1 MPKQLQQDWDPRS
14 ATTLRDQRAAYDEMR
29 QRCPVAHSDYAGWS
43 VFRHR
48 DVTRV
53 LLDND
58 TFSNRVSR
66 HISVPN
72 GMDPP
77 EHTPYRKIIEPY
89 FNAERMAE
97 FEPICREIAEDLAG
111 STLQQDHIELMA
123 DFAQPFALRIQCAFM
138 GWPLKLQDNLLSW
151 ASRNAEA
158 TLARDRAILAALA
171 EEFDALIADLLHT
184 RRRAGTSAD
193 ADADVTSALMQ
204 EQINGR
210 PLSDQEIAS
219 ILRNWTVGEVGTIAA
234 SVGILTQF
242 LAANPEVQQQLRDDP
257 ELLWQANDE
266 ILRLHGPL
274 VDNRRRA
281 TCPVKLGGRQ
291 IEAGQRI
298 TINWL
303 AANRDPDIFADPERF
318 SLERDP
324 SLNLLYGAGVHV
336 CPGAPLAR
344 MELVIIMRSL
354 LQHSSSLQLIAEQ
367 PATLATY
374 PSSGY
379 ASLPLRLR

>member
-1 MPKQLQQDWDPRS
+1 MPKQLPQDWDPRS
-14 ATTLRDQRAAYDEMR
+14 ETILRDQRTAYDVMR
-29 QRCPVAHSDYAGWS
+29 ERCPVAHSEYGGWNL
-43 VFRHR
+43 FRHA
-48 DVTRV
+48 DVSRV
-53 LLDND
+53 LLDHE
-58 TFSNRVSR
+58 TFSNKVSR

-89 FNAERMAE
+89 FSAERMAE
-97 FEPICREIAEDLAG
+97 FEPICREIAEDLAT
-111 STLQQDHIELMA
+111 STLHNDRVELMA

-138 GWPLKLQDNLLSW
+138 GWPLSLQDTLLSW
-151 ASRNAEA
+151 ATKNAQA
-158 TLARDRAILAALA
+158 TLARDRAALTALA
-171 EEFDALIADLLHT
+171 EEFDALIAEQLDT
-184 RRRAGTSAD
+184 RRRAGANAD
-193 ADADVTSALMQ
+193 DDVTTALMQ
-204 EQINGR
+204 EQIDGR
-210 PLSDQEIAS
+210 PLNDQEIAS

-234 SVGILTQF
+234 SVGILAEF
-242 LAANPEVQQQLRDDP
+242 LAANPEVQQQVRANP

-266 ILRLHGPL
+266 ILRLHGTL
-274 VDNRRRA
+274 VDNRRRT
-281 TCPVKLGGRQ
+281 TCPVELGGRQ
-291 IEAGQRI
+291 IDAEQRI
-298 TINWL
+298 TINWIS
-303 AANRDPDIFADPERF
+303 ANRDPEAFADPERF

-354 LQHSSSLQLIAEQ
+354 LQHSTNLQLIAGQ

>member
-1 MPKQLQQDWDPRS
+1 MSESLKQDWDPRS
-14 ATTLRDQRAAYDEMR
+14 DNVLRDQRAAYDAMR
-29 QRCPVAHSDYAGWS
+29 ERCPVAHSDYAGWS
-43 VFRHR
+43 LFRHA
-48 DVTRV
+48 DVSRV
-53 LLDND
+53 LLDHAS
-58 TFSNRVSR
+58 FSNRVSR

-89 FNAERMAE
+89 FSAERMAE
-97 FEPICREIAEDLAG
+97 FEPICREIAEDLAT
-111 STLQQDHIELMA
+111 SVLHQDHIEIMA

-138 GWPLKLQDNLLSW
+138 GWPLNLQHTLLSW
-151 ASRNAEA
+151 ATRNAQA
-158 TLARDRAILAALA
+158 TLARDRAALEELAQ
-171 EEFDALIADLLHT
+171 EFDALIADQLNL
-184 RRRAGTSAD
+184 RRQAGSGAD
-193 ADADVTSALMQ
+193 DDVTTALMQ
-204 EQINGR
+204 EQIDGR
-210 PLSDQEIAS
+210 PLNDQEIAS

-234 SVGILTQF
+234 SVGILAEF
-242 LAANPEVQQQLRDDP
+242 LAANPEVQQQVRANP

-274 VDNRRRA
+274 VDNRRRT
-281 TCPVKLGGRQ
+281 TCPVELGGRR
-291 IEAGQRI
+291 IDAEQRI
-298 TINWL
+298 TINWI
-303 AANRDPDIFADPERF
+303 AANRDPAVFAEPERF
-318 SLERDP
+318 SLDRDP

-354 LQHSSSLQLIAEQ
+354 LQHSRELRLIAER
-367 PATLATY
+367 PALLATY

>member
-1 MPKQLQQDWDPRS
+1 MSESLKQDWDPRS
-14 ATTLRDQRAAYDEMR
+14 DNVLRDQRAAYDAMR
-29 QRCPVAHSDYAGWS
+29 ERCPVAHSDYAGWS
-43 VFRHR
+43 LFRHA
-48 DVTRV
+48 DVSRV
-53 LLDND
+53 LLDHAS
-58 TFSNRVSR
+58 FSNRVSR

-89 FNAERMAE
+89 FSAERMAE
-97 FEPICREIAEDLAG
+97 FEPICREIAEDLAT
-111 STLQQDHIELMA
+111 SVLHQDHIEIMA

-138 GWPLKLQDNLLSW
+138 GWPLNLQDTLLSW
-151 ASRNAEA
+151 ATRNAQA
-158 TLARDRAILAALA
+158 TLARDRAAL
-171 EEFDALIADLLHT
+171 EELGQEFDALIADQLNL
-184 RRRAGTSAD
+184 RRQAGSCAD
-193 ADADVTSALMQ
+193 DDVTTALMQ
-204 EQINGR
+204 EQIDGR
-210 PLSDQEIAS
+210 PLNDQEIAS

-234 SVGILTQF
+234 SVGILAEF
-242 LAANPEVQQQLRDDP
+242 LAANPEVQQQVRANP

-274 VDNRRRA
+274 VDNRRRT
-281 TCPVKLGGRQ
+281 TCPVELGGRR
-291 IEAGQRI
+291 IDAEQRI
-298 TINWL
+298 TINWI
-303 AANRDPDIFADPERF
+303 AANRDPAVFAEPERF
-318 SLERDP
+318 SLDRDP

-354 LQHSSSLQLIAEQ
+354 LQHSRELRLIAER
-367 PATLATY
+367 PALLATY